1 MTAAHP
7 LFGPLEPELCRDLA
21 AWATAMLERHLRG
34 EPHHLKQALS
44 DLELEY
50 GPLAPLRIHQARPFL
65 QIRLALKGHLQ
76 DAPLAAFLAEECQRG
91 GAAAALSADALTAW
105 VLAAA
110 LRRRQRSPGQSA
122 IRSGLDAARLLK
134 RAAPELLAE
143 LSLTGAD
150 MAGVAE
156 QLLALIPRED
166 LPRVIRGYLQRIHY
180 LLRVTLDDKDA
191 IFRQVGERRPS
202 AVSPRDGHKAA
213 EVFPAILSLPG
224 EALGLLRSGSEAG
237 QEAALAGAR
246 EEQADDEASGS
257 LWVAD
262 RPDKR
267 RFTPRRTAER
277 RLAAVVKAMSRRQL
291 SLSAETDT
299 LTPLEVCLLAD
310 FCLQDQSRA
319 ARAVFLQLVTG
330 GAFRASAP
338 TGQGLVRDPEGEPF
352 YALNVT
358 LPEPGAL
365 IEEEDATEPE
375 PAAQTLWLDLPA
387 LPPEVRDV
395 FAAWQET
402 LTISDKEMR
411 EALGVLQGKVSRP
424 LSPGRIRRY
433 KADWLR
439 TQGCDPAI
447 VGFLTGELPAY
458 RAQLHY
464 TRLRRAELIW
474 WHRRYLLAHFGS
486 RIRPFPEAPGYYG
499 SQIARPIELFAR
511 VMREQQ
517 SKLTDCR
524 AEPPNLRPAIITAH
538 NLYTGYTL
546 MLLYLATGHRPV
558 GSPFERLGDMDLD
571 TGLIWIS
578 DKSTAGERGARV
590 LVLPQAAQQQLRHW
604 CDHLRR
610 LEAALSFRHLP
621 TMEAR
626 IRAALTRDPRAQA
639 PLFFIISEEGRVTEL
654 STATQRELLKRFLRL
669 PLNWSRHLLR
679 SALTSRVDGQLLDAW
694 MGHAHYAELPFKA
707 ASGLGIGDLRK
718 VAGEIDLMLEDHGIT
733 ALESPL

>member
-21 AWATAMLERHLRG
+21 VWATAMLERHLRG
-34 EPHHLKQALS
+34 EPERLQQALS
-44 DLELEY
+44 DLEVEC

-76 DAPLAAFLAEECQRG
+76 EAPLAAFLAEECQRG

-110 LRRRQRSPGQSA
+110 LRRHQRSPGQSA

-134 RAAPELLAE
+134 RKAPELLAQ
-143 LSLTGAD
+143 LSLTGRD

-156 QLLALIPRED
+156 ELLALIPRED
-166 LPRVIRGYLQRIHY
+166 LPRVIRGYLQKIHY

-191 IFRQVGERRPS
+191 IFRQVGERRPRAPYARGERS
-202 AVSPRDGHKAA
+202 EG
-213 EVFPAILSLPG
+213 EVPPALLSLPG
-224 EALGLLRSGSEAG
+224 EGISLLRSGGEAG

-262 RPDKR
+262 RPDRR

-277 RLAAVVKAMSRRQL
+277 RLAAMVKAMSRRQL
-291 SLSAETDT
+291 SLSAETDA
-299 LTPLEVCLLAD
+299 LTPLEVSLLTELCLG
-310 FCLQDQSRA
+310 QQSPA

-338 TGQGLVRDPEGEPF
+338 AGQGLIRDPEGQPF
-352 YALNVT
+352 YALSVT
-358 LPEPGAL
+358 LPEPGSL
-365 IEEEDATEPE
+365 IEEEEAVEPG
-375 PAAQTLWLDLPA
+375 AADQPLWLDLPM
-387 LPPEVRDV
+387 LSPEVPDA
-395 FAAWQET
+395 FAAWQEALIT
-402 LTISDKEMR
+402 SDKEMR

-447 VGFLTGELPAY
+447 VGFLTGELPAW

-464 TRLRRAELIW
+464 TRLRRSELIW
-474 WHRRYLLAHFGS
+474 WHRRYLLAHFGT
-486 RIRPFPEAPGYYG
+486 RVCPFPEAPGDYG
-499 SQIARPIELFAR
+499 SRIALPMTLFAT
-511 VMREQQ
+511 VMGAQQ
-517 SKLTDCR
+517 RKLSEAR
-524 AEPPNLRPAIITAH
+524 AVSSPAPWEIVAAH

-558 GSPFERLGDMDLD
+558 GSPFERLGDMDLA

-578 DKSTAGERGARV
+578 DKTTSGERGARV

-604 CDHLRR
+604 CDQLRR
-610 LEAALSFRHLP
+610 LQAALGVYRLPSLRARIEAAL
-621 TMEAR
+621 TA
-626 IRAALTRDPRAQA
+626 DPRAQA
-639 PLFFIISEEGRVTEL
+639 PLFFLFSEEDRVTEL
-654 STATQRELLKRFLRL
+654 STATQRVLLQRFLRL

-679 SALTSRVDGQLLDAW
+679 SALTSRVDGQLIDAW
-694 MGHAHYAELPFKA
+694 MGPAHYADLHFKA